1 MLVQSVGCEDADT
14 SKNADKSASLFVLNL
29 LSSEVLCFESTPAE
43 QIQLPLAGSSAP
55 QGFRKRVLQHPLP
68 TFVSHGRF
76 TSVSRS
82 VRPAGR
88 QLPFP
93 VRHVDRYLTHYKPAF
108 AFSRLPCPQH
118 DQLSLR
124 SALPAI
130 LLLATLRG
138 CRVPYLSMY
147 VQVRCHLFPGSR
159 CVSVIPSNKRST
171 NCGRRISILRRLT
184 ITRFISDSHM
194 FTMLDWSSPSS
205 TV

>member
-14 SKNADKSASLFVLNL
+14 SKIADKSASLFVLNL
-29 LSSEVLCFESTPAE
+29 LSSEVL
-43 QIQLPLAGSSAP
+43 LVKAP
-55 QGFRKRVLQHPLP
+55 RRSRYS
-68 TFVSHGRF
+68 FVSHGRF

-171 NCGRRISILRRLT
+171 HCGRRISILRRLT